1 MKPAPFEY
9 HAPAAVDDA
18 LALLDAL
25 RDENAKILAGGQ
37 SLMPLLNMRL
47 ARPSHV
53 VDVNGLHA
61 LDYVAPRGEDGL
73 AVGALTRYRTLER
86 SPTVASHLP
95 LLAEA
100 LPLIGDRQIRC
111 RGTAGGSLAHADPAA
126 ELPVVAGALDATL
139 TLASAAGTRTVQAS
153 EFFLTVLTTALEPNE
168 LLTDVC
174 FRVPR
179 PGAGQAFIEL
189 ARQHG
194 AFAIVAVAAVLTLDD
209 GRIDEVSLCLGG
221 VGPTPIRATRAEAL
235 LRGERPG
242 ATVFAEAA
250 RLAAADAEPSP
261 DVHGDEAYRRE
272 IAAVFTRRALA
283 VAAARAGASP
293 EEAR

>member
-9 HAPAAVDDA
+9 HAPEAVEEA

-25 RDENAKILAGGQ
+25 RDEDAKVLAGGQ

-53 VDVNGLHA
+53 VDINGLRA

-86 SPTVASHLP
+86 SAAVASGLP

-126 ELPVVAGALDATL
+126 ELPLVAGALDATL
-139 TLASAAGTRTVQAS
+139 TLASVAGTRTVAAG
-153 EFFLTVLTTALEPNE
+153 EFFLTVLTTALEPHE
-168 LLTDVC
+168 LLTEVC

-179 PGAGQAFIEL
+179 PGAGQAFVEL

-209 GRIDEVSLCLGG
+209 GRIDEARLCLGG
-221 VGPTPIRATRAEAL
+221 VGPTPLRATRAEER

-242 ATVFAEAA
+242 AALFAEAA
-250 RLAAADAEPSP
+250 RLAAEDTEPSA

-272 IAAVFTRRALA
+272 MAAVYTRRALA
-283 VAAARAGASP
+283 VAAARAGAGP
-293 EEAR
+293 REGG